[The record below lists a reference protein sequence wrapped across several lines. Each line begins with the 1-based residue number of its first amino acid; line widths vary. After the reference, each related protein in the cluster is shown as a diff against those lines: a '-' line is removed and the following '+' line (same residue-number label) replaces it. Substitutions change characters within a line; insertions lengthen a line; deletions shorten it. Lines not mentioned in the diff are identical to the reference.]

1 MNPADTQ
8 FLALGVPGLFLE
20 AYAPA
25 DYIDLTLKVFQSEI
39 AALLGA
45 SRPNV
50 NIAFA
55 ALHQQGAICCDG
67 RTLHCDADMPSKL
80 AELRGLG

>member
-1 MNPADTQ
+1 M
-8 FLALGVPGLFLE
+8 
-20 AYAPA
+20 
-25 DYIDLTLKVFQSEI
+25 

-55 ALHQQGAICCDG
+55 ALEQQGAICRDG